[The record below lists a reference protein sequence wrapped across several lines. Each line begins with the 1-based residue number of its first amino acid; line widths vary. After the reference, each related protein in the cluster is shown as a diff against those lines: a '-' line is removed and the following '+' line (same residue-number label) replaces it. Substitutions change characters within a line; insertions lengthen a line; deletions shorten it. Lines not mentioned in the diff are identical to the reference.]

1 MQDLYQNLLQKIKA
15 QNPDNYQ
22 FKPIQHQI
30 DINQKMSRTNVQ
42 SQLQIVKKDNRNQLD
57 KQIYNIAQNIVFN
70 FFSLS
75 NQKFYAII
83 LRCKYW
89 GLNICVQQFI
99 MHYYLF
105 IKTNNKLRQF
115 IMLHFNK
122 IASIACSII
131 QMQLV
136 TKINLQSFN
145 TDKTEEKMLHQNLAQ
160 KQKQILDTIPQDE
173 IKKKVV
179 QPVKSEDDAAKL
191 KQQILAD
198 LKASNKEIQAL

>member
-15 QNPDNYQ
+15 QNPNDYE
-22 FKPIQHQI
+22 FKPVQHQI

-42 SQLQIVKKDNRNQLD
+42 SQLQIIKKDNRNQLD

-99 MHYYLF
+99 MHYYLYL
-105 IKTNNKLRQF
+105 KTNNKLRQF
-115 IMLHFNK
+115 VMLHFNK
-122 IASIACSII
+122 IALIACNII

-136 TKINLQSFN
+136 SKINLQDFN
-145 TDKTEEKMLHQNLAQ
+145 SSNIETKQLKQKLVQ
-160 KQKQILDTIPQDE
+160 KQKQILDTIPQKQ
-173 IKKKVV
+173 IKSTVV

-198 LKASNKEIQAL
+198 LKADNKEIQAI

>member
-15 QNPDNYQ
+15 QNPNDYE
-22 FKPIQHQI
+22 FKPVQHQI

-42 SQLQIVKKDNRNQLD
+42 SQLQIIKKDNRNQLD

-99 MHYYLF
+99 MHYYLYL
-105 IKTNNKLRQF
+105 KTNNKLRQF
-115 IMLHFNK
+115 VMLHFNK
-122 IASIACSII
+122 IASIACNII

-136 TKINLQSFN
+136 SKINLQDFN
-145 TDKTEEKMLHQNLAQ
+145 SSNIETKQLKQKLVQ
-160 KQKQILDTIPQDE
+160 KQKQILDTIPQKQ
-173 IKKKVV
+173 IKSTVV

-198 LKASNKEIQAL
+198 LKADNKEIQAI